1 MDFTD
6 INNANNSML
15 MMGDDDNLS
24 VLKKAR
30 ERLEN
35 KNIKTLKSQLNELI
49 INLNHDDIIQ
59 KTSEIDK
66 HTQDTIQD
74 NKLGDIE
81 LTDTLTIDGK
91 ELLNKNKQIH
101 IENINTVNIY
111 IIKK

>member
-6 INNANNSML
+6 INNDNNSML
-15 MMGDDDNLS
+15 MIGDDDNLS

-49 INLNHDDIIQ
+49 INLDHDDISQ
-59 KTSEIDK
+59 KTSEIDE
-66 HTQDTIQD
+66 HIQDTVRD
-74 NKLGDIE
+74 KKLEAIE
-81 LTDTLTIDGK
+81 LNDTLTIDGE